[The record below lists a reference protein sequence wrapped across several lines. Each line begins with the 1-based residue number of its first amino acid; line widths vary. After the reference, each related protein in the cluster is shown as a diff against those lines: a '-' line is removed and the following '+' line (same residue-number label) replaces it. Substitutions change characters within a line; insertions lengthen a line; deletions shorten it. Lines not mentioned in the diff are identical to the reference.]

1 MITRRSPTRHGPK
14 PMRRPDS
21 IPPSRHEI
29 RPSERHYA
37 TVPHKPVHAPEQQ
50 NNVFREQRVGVFID
64 VSNLYHSAKHQYNA
78 KVNYNEL
85 LKVLVGNR
93 TLVRAIAYA
102 IESEVKGED
111 IFHKALSAAGFEV
124 KLKPLQIFP
133 GGAKK
138 GDWDIGIAMD
148 MIELAPK
155 LDVAIL
161 VSGDG
166 DYVDLIHHLK
176 RAMGVK
182 VEVSAFGRSTSGKL
196 IDVADSFYDMDKNP
210 NLLIR

>member
-1 MITRRSPTRHGPK
+1 MIGKRVPPGRHGTRPERAPFSRVPSTRHG
-14 PMRRPDS
+14 
-21 IPPSRHEI
+21 I
-29 RPSERHYA
+29 RPSGRTYA
-37 TVPHKPVHAPEQQ
+37 TVPHRPVQTQQ
-50 NNVFREQRVGVFID
+50 REFLREQRVGVFID
-64 VSNLYHSAKHQYNA
+64 VSNLYHSARHQYNA

-85 LKVLVGNR
+85 LNVLVGNR

-111 IFHKALSAAGFEV
+111 IFHKALEAAGYEV

-155 LDVAIL
+155 MDVMIL

-166 DYVDLIHHLK
+166 DYVDLIHHLR

-182 VEVSAFGRSTSGKL
+182 VEVAAFGKSTSGKL
-196 IDVADSFYDMDKNP
+196 RDAADSFYDMDKNSS
-210 NLLIR
+210 LLIR

>member
-1 MITRRSPTRHGPK
+1 MITRRSPGRHGMK
-14 PMRRPDS
+14 PS
-21 IPPSRHEI
+21 K
-29 RPSERHYA
+29 RHYA
-37 TVPHKPVHAPEQQ
+37 TVPHKPMHQPEQQ
-50 NNVFREQRVGVFID
+50 QSSIFREQRVGVFID

-111 IFHKALSAAGFEV
+111 IFHKALGAAGFEV

-182 VEVSAFGRSTSGKL
+182 VEVSAFGKSTSGKL
-196 IDVADSFYDMDKNP
+196 IDVADSFYDLDKNP